1 MSRSVALTAC
11 TPSHTAFR
19 AQCSVHTDSAALRVT
34 QISLTRYLSALLQR
48 VLLVF
53 ARFGPYALMVF
64 VMMEDVLTFIAVLV
78 VVPFAFAAAAFNL

>member
-1 MSRSVALTAC
+1 
-11 TPSHTAFR
+11 
-19 AQCSVHTDSAALRVT
+19 VHTDSAALRVT
-34 QISLTRYLSALLQR
+34 QISLTRYLSALGVVFLWLRLQR